1 MAAPSLVVFDLD
13 ECMWSPE
20 TFELKGPFEKAA
32 DGRVL
37 DTEGVELKL
46 YPGALRALQQVH
58 SDMPATRVAVASAG
72 RFADWAR
79 GAMHMF
85 EVVSGVTF
93 ADMVA
98 FCEIHPCETDAGKAV
113 HFEDIRAASGVPFDQ
128 MVFWDDCTWGDNCA
142 DVRRGCPGVV
152 TCKTPHGMTDE
163 TWAAGLAEFAASSKG
178 PTPAGD

>member
-37 DTEGVELKL
+37 EPEGVELKL

-79 GAMHMF
+79 GALHNLMF

-98 FCEIHPCETDAGKAV
+98 FIIITMCCLLFCLTRF
-113 HFEDIRAASGVPFDQ
+113 FENA
-128 MVFWDDCTWGDNCA
+128 
-142 DVRRGCPGVV
+142 
-152 TCKTPHGMTDE
+152 
-163 TWAAGLAEFAASSKG
+163 
-178 PTPAGD
+178 